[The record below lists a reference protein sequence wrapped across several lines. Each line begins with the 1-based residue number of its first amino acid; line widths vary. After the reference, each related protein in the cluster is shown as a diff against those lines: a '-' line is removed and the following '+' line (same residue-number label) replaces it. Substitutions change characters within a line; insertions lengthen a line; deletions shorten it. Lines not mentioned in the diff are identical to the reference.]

1 MKLLAIDT
9 STEACSASL
18 HTGQETYTRF
28 EVAPRKHAEL
38 ILPMVRS
45 LLDEAGLELKQLDAL
60 AFGQGPGAFTGV
72 RIAAGVIQ
80 GLAYSVDR
88 PVIPVSSLATLA
100 QSVATEH
107 EFIMPAFDA
116 RMDEIYY
123 GFYEV
128 NDAGLVRATGN
139 ESVIKPELISDT
151 DNRKCYGIGSGWKTW
166 HGILEQKFGHHLVGY
181 LEEAYPSAEHMIPLA
196 IEKYNRNET
205 VSAEQALPVYLRNK
219 VTG

>member
-18 HTGQETYTRF
+18 YTGRVTHTRF
-28 EVAPRKHAEL
+28 EIAPRKHAEL

-45 LLDEAGLELKQLDAL
+45 LLDETGLELKQVDAL

-80 GLAYSVDR
+80 GLAYSVDC

-107 EFIMPAFDA
+107 DFIMAAFDA

-128 NDAGLVRATGN
+128 NDEGLVQLTGD
-139 ESVIKPELISDT
+139 ETVIKPELISGT
-151 DNRKCYGIGSGWKTW
+151 DKRKCFGIGSGWKTW
-166 HGILEQKFGHHLVGY
+166 HGVLEQKFSDHLVGY
-181 LEEAYPSAEHMIPLA
+181 LEEVYPSAEHMVPLA
-196 IEKYNRNET
+196 IEKFNHNET
-205 VSAEQALPVYLRNK
+205 VSVEQALPVYLRNK